1 MKNYTRLFWLAAL
14 FPMISGLF
22 LYSDL
27 NDRIVLNPDEID
39 EFTLDPAEFDPSD
52 KDAAIFR
59 YSKFGRK
66 DEAVYEQ
73 GIREEDGAPI
83 IVASSNSSISTVTTS
98 LTADPAIFQFVEW
111 QWKIESVLPSGDMTK
126 KDGDD
131 FAARVYVTFDYDP
144 SNLGFGQRIKYRLY
158 KTFTSF
164 EIPLRSLNYVW
175 GNEPDEV
182 GDTGPNPFS
191 DWVQYVVVKSGNDQ
205 AGQWHTEKRNI
216 LEDYRMVYGEEP
228 PPVSGITIMTDSD
241 NTGESTKAYFGAITI
256 SKQ

>member
-1 MKNYTRLFWLAAL
+1 MKNYNQLLWAVTILSFLSGAL
-14 FPMISGLF
+14 FYVEM
-22 LYSDL
+22 
-27 NDRIVLNPDEID
+27 NDRIVLDPEEVDA
-39 EFTLDPAEFDPSD
+39 FTLDPAEFDPND
-52 KDAAIFR
+52 EDARVFR

-66 DEAVYEQ
+66 DEAVYER
-73 GIREEDGAPI
+73 GTREEDGVPI
-83 IVASSNSSISTVTTS
+83 IVASSNSSISTVTTP
-98 LTADPAIFQFVEW
+98 LTADPSIFKFVEW
-111 QWKIESVLPSGDMTK
+111 EWKIESVLPSGDMTE

-144 SNLGFGQRIKYRLY
+144 SNLGFGARIKYRLY

-205 AGQWHTEKRNI
+205 AGEWHTEKRNI
-216 LEDYRMVYGEEP
+216 LEDYRMVYNEEP
-228 PPVSGITIMTDSD
+228 PAISGITIMTDSD
-241 NTGESTKAYFGAITI
+241 NTGESTKAYFGPITI
-256 SKQ
+256 SKE

>member
-1 MKNYTRLFWLAAL
+1 MNKLITTFRITAL
-14 FPMISGLF
+14 LMLMAGLNF
-22 LYSDL
+22 TTETSAQIKLD
-27 NDRIVLNPDEID
+27 PQTTD
-39 EFTLDPAEFDPSD
+39 EFTLDPAEFDPD
-52 KDAAIFR
+52 DEDAKIFR

-66 DEAVYEQ
+66 DEAVYKQ
-73 GIREEDGAPI
+73 GTRETDGEPI
-83 IVASSNSSISTVTTS
+83 IIASSNSSISTVTTP
-98 LTADPAIFQFVEW
+98 LTADPSIFKFVEW
-111 QWKIESVLPSGDMTK
+111 EWKIESVLPSGDMTE

-144 SNLGFGQRIKYRLY
+144 SNLGFGARIKYRLY

-205 AGQWHTEKRNI
+205 AGEWHTEKRNI
-216 LEDYRMVYGEEP
+216 LEDYRMVYGEDP
-228 PPVSGITIMTDSD
+228 PSISGITIMTDSD
-241 NTGESTKAYFGAITI
+241 NTGESTKAYFGPITI
-256 SKQ
+256 SKE